1 LSDRGDELDGA
12 GTHELV
18 HHIRGGEATPDE
30 WDLGSFTHRKLK
42 QLPIRDLWLF
52 SKWKQLDTH
61 QDQNIFGVRCP
72 IPPGITVLRSQVQF
86 SQPYASCIDQPCTRL
101 FFALSAAMS
110 FVVMGADCTNAYASA
125 PSPGQPTYARIDDA
139 YADWYR
145 SRHGK
150 EVDRSLV
157 LPGLNAS
164 QVESDEPS
172 IYRGNIDR
180 KVLLLCRQVNDLAA
194 ACSDPTVAQGLSDC
208 IATVPTTIT

>member
-1 LSDRGDELDGA
+1 LFETICQIRGDELDGA

-30 WDLGSFTHRKLK
+30 RDLGSFTHRKLK

-101 FFALSAAMS
+101 FLALSAAMS

-125 PSPGQPTYARIDDA
+125 PSPHRLANRHTLGLTMPTPTGIALAMEKKLTARWC
-139 YADWYR
+139 Y
-145 SRHGK
+145 
-150 EVDRSLV
+150 
-157 LPGLNAS
+157 
-164 QVESDEPS
+164 QVSMP
-172 IYRGNIDR
+172 RR
-180 KVLLLCRQVNDLAA
+180 
-194 ACSDPTVAQGLSDC
+194 
-208 IATVPTTIT
+208 